1 MVFGNCFRNKDYG
14 WIITPLLMTVALV
27 APTPSEA
34 QPFTLVCMPDPQY
47 YSNTTNATKYNIYNR
62 QTTWIR
68 DNKTLRNIQHVI
80 WLGDLTN
87 DNTLAQWNV
96 ANAAYRILDLANI
109 PYAVVP
115 GNHDY
120 KTPTGWAGANLRNLN
135 YYNGYVG
142 PQRFTGKT
150 WYGGNMGETT
160 NHNEN
165 NYTYFSGGGMDFL
178 VIGLEYAPRKEV
190 LTWANNL
197 ISQHPNHRVI
207 LFTHSYLTGG
217 GKYGGYGSATGTVG
231 ASGSEIFEE
240 CAKRHSNVFMVVCG
254 HVTESHVNTKLGVAG
269 NRIFEMLVDYQSEKA
284 LNAGGSLGNGW
295 LRTLQFDPAN
305 NRINANTISAASG
318 DNKVFIDGLDWFY
331 VDEDTYQSNPQ
342 SLDHQ
347 FSLLYD
353 MGPPQEPYSYL
364 NSSVGFHAMS
374 VGADLQ
380 SDQPDPD
387 IAQADN
393 GNWVS
398 VWEDDPDENGI
409 YQVMVR
415 GFDPDGNER
424 FARQVVNPTG
434 VNVVNA
440 TNPSVAMAAD
450 GRFVVVWQSGTTELR
465 MRLYNAD
472 GQPVQASDRSV
483 TLVPSTGSVNNP
495 DVAMDNSGNFVVT
508 WADDNDGNNTFQI
521 LARGFNSLYQDRFT
535 TKTVNGNSGGQQ
547 VNPVIAMAGNGDY
560 VVAWDD
566 DRSGTWDIGLRGYR
580 ANELDMFTETL
591 ANTTT
596 AGEQISPDIAMD
608 DSSRFVVIW
617 EDDADLNQAFQIKA
631 RGFQP
636 NGSQLFA
643 EKTVNVDSSGNQI
656 NPAVAMDNFGNWYPV
671 WEDNGQGGE
680 GYQIMWNTF
689 SPTGSRL
696 NTADGRVNP
705 VTSVSNKFGSVVRKG
720 PSVIAHDSGRFLVSW
735 ADDMDGDTYFQP
747 LVRGMGGLA
756 KSLVIKAFNGT
767 VSKSDDQ
774 PFYATNSTVTLTAT
788 PDSGRSFVRWS
799 GDVPGGSSGQNPL
812 TITMNASKKI
822 TAEFSAA
829 SSVTEWSLY

>member
-1 MVFGNCFRNKDYG
+1 MALGIPGKDFG
-14 WIITPLLMTVALV
+14 WILTALV
-27 APTPSEA
+27 LTGASVTTSPIAA
-34 QPFTLVCMPDPQY
+34 QTFSLVCMPDPQY
-47 YSNTTNATKYNIYNR
+47 YSSTTNANKYNIYNK
-62 QTTWIR
+62 QAIWIR

-87 DNTLAQWNV
+87 DNTLAQWNI
-96 ANAAYRILDLANI
+96 ASAAYRILDLANI

-120 KTPTGWAGANLRNLN
+120 KTPTGWAGANLRNLS

-142 PQRFTGKT
+142 PQRFVGKP

-160 NHNEN
+160 NRNEN

-207 LFTHSYLTGG
+207 LFTHSYLTGSG
-217 GKYGGYGSATGTVG
+217 NYGGQAGSATGTVG
-231 ASGSEIFEE
+231 AAGADIFEE

-269 NRIFEMLVDYQSEKA
+269 NRIYEMLVDYQSERA
-284 LNAGGSLGNGW
+284 LNTGGSLGNGW

-305 NRINANTISAASG
+305 NRINANTITAVSG
-318 DNKVFIDGLDWFY
+318 DTTVFIDGLDWFY
-331 VDEDTYQSNPQ
+331 QDAYQKNPG

-347 FSLLYD
+347 FSLVYD

-380 SDQPDPD
+380 SDQQDPD

-398 VWEDDPDENGI
+398 VWEDDADENGI
-409 YQVMVR
+409 YMVMVR

-434 VNVVNA
+434 LNSVNA

-450 GRFVVVWQSGTTELR
+450 GRFAVVWQSGTTDIR
-465 MRLYNAD
+465 MRLYSAN
-472 GQPVQASDRSV
+472 GQPIDSLERTVVSV
-483 TLVPSTGSVNNP
+483 PATGSVNNP
-495 DVAMDNSGNFVVT
+495 EVAMDNSGNFVVV
-508 WADDNDGNNTFQI
+508 WADDSDGDNNFQI
-521 LARGFNSLYQDRFT
+521 LARGFNGLYQQRFAA
-535 TKTVNGNSGGQQ
+535 KIVNGNPGGQQ

-566 DRSGTWDIGLRGYR
+566 DRSGTWDIGLRGYA
-580 ANELDMFTETL
+580 ANETNKFAETL
-591 ANTTT
+591 ANSTTV
-596 AGEQISPDIAMD
+596 GEQISPDIAMD
-608 DSSRFVVIW
+608 DSGRFVVTW
-617 EDDADLNQAFQIKA
+617 EDDADLNRAFQIKA
-631 RGFQP
+631 RGFQA
-636 NGSQLFA
+636 NGSQMFS
-643 EKTVNVDSSGNQI
+643 ERTVNVNSSGNQI

-689 SPTGSRL
+689 NAAGTRL
-696 NTADGRVNP
+696 NAADARVNP
-705 VTSVSNKFGSVVRKG
+705 VTSVTNKFGTVVRKG

-747 LVRGMGGLA
+747 LVRGMGGTA
-756 KSLVIKAFNGT
+756 KSLVIKSFNGT
-767 VSKSDDQ
+767 VTKSDDQ
-774 PFYATNSTVTLTAT
+774 PFYATNATVTLTAT
-788 PDSGRSFVRWS
+788 PDSGGSFVRWT
-799 GDVPGGSSGQNPL
+799 GDVPGGSSGQNPI
-812 TITMNASKKI
+812 TITMNASKKV
-822 TAEFSAA
+822 TAEFSQA
-829 SSVTEWSLY
+829 STVTEWSLY